1 MEENNNIIK
10 DKNELT
16 KVLLMGKA
24 GVGKTSIKSL
34 IFQNRLAKDT
44 IDLAFTN
51 ELEVTHLRF
60 MKNIY
65 LKLIDCCSREIKQY
79 FDSKKEK
86 IFSKVKLFI
95 FVAEA
100 EKHNHKNENDNLDD
114 LEFFE
119 K

>member
-51 ELEVTHLRF
+51 EVEVTHLRF

>member
-1 MEENNNIIK
+1 MEENNNIINI
-10 DKNELT
+10 KNDLI
-16 KVLLMGKA
+16 KVLLMGKT

-34 IFQNRLAKDT
+34 IFHNKSPKDT
-44 IDLAFTN
+44 LDLAFTN
-51 ELEVTHLRF
+51 EVEVTHLRF

-65 LKLIDCCSREIKQY
+65 IKILDCCSREIKQY

-86 IFSKVKLFI
+86 IFSKVRIFI

-100 EKHNHKNENDNLDD
+100 ENYNHKNEHDKLDD
-114 LEFFE
+114 LIYFE